1 MVIRRIREH
10 VGAHNWFAVAIDFA
24 IVVAGVFL
32 GIQVSNWNEARI
44 QDSQAREYR
53 ERLISEIDFN
63 RLQYGQQ
70 LAYYEK
76 ARRHGLSL
84 LDRLRNPGRP
94 RDAGFL
100 VDAYQATQ
108 LDVWP
113 AKRFI
118 YDEMASAGMVARIG
132 SPRVQELASDFY
144 LGIDATQL
152 DLSNTPP
159 YRVAV
164 RKAMP
169 HAVQEKIRAQ
179 CGDRLVAV
187 EGRVIGIA
195 LPDRCALDI
204 SPQLVA
210 EGVSR
215 FSGQTELEAELNG
228 HLAAL
233 GQKIDILSQMIDQA
247 EEVLAALRAS

>member
-1 MVIRRIREH
+1 MVIRRIRDH
-10 VGAHNWFAVAIDFA
+10 VSAHNWFAVGVDFA

-44 QDSQAREYR
+44 QRVQAREYR

-70 LAYYEK
+70 LAYYK
-76 ARRHGLSL
+76 RVRGHGLSL
-84 LDRLRNPGRP
+84 LDRLRNPDRP
-94 RDAGFL
+94 RDAEFL

-118 YDEMASAGMVARIG
+118 YDEMVSAGMVARIG

-144 LGIDATQL
+144 LGIAATQL
-152 DLSNTPP
+152 DLSDAPP
-159 YRVAV
+159 YRQLV

-169 HAVQEKIRAQ
+169 YAIQQRIRAQ

-195 LPDRCALDI
+195 LPERCALDV
-204 SPQLVA
+204 SPQLVD

-215 FSGQTELEAELNG
+215 ISGQAELEAELNG

-233 GQKIDILSQMIDQA
+233 SQKINILGLTIGQA
-247 EEVLAALRAS
+247 EEVLAALRES

>member
-10 VGAHNWFAVAIDFA
+10 VGAHNWFAVGIDLA
-24 IVVAGVFL
+24 IVVVGVFI

-44 QDSQAREYR
+44 QDAQAREFR
-53 ERLISEIDFN
+53 QRLISEIDFN

-70 LAYYEK
+70 LAYYRK
-76 ARRHGLSL
+76 VRGHGLAL
-84 LDRLRNPGRP
+84 LDRLRNPGKP
-94 RDAGFL
+94 RGADFL

-144 LGIDATQL
+144 LGIDAIQL
-152 DLSNTPP
+152 DLSDTPP
-159 YRVAV
+159 YRQLV

-169 HAVQEKIRAQ
+169 YAVQRQIRRQ
-179 CGDRLVAV
+179 CGDRTVAV
-187 EGRVIGIA
+187 AGRIIGIA
-195 LPDRCALDI
+195 LPDTCALDI
-204 SPQLVA
+204 APQLVT
-210 EGVSR
+210 EGVERISE
-215 FSGQTELEAELNG
+215 QPVLEAELNG

-233 GQKIDILSQMIDQA
+233 GQKIDILQLMIDQA
-247 EEVLAALRAS
+247 EEVLAALRAD

>member
-1 MVIRRIREH
+1 MVIRRVREH
-10 VGAHNWFAVAIDFA
+10 VATHNWFAVAIDLA

-44 QDSQAREYR
+44 QDAQAREYR
-53 ERLISEIDFN
+53 DRLISEIDFN

-70 LAYYEK
+70 LAYYQRVR
-76 ARRHGLSL
+76 AHGLSL
-84 LDRLRNPGRP
+84 LDKLRDPGRP
-94 RDAGFL
+94 RGADFL

-118 YDEMASAGMVARIG
+118 YDEMASAGMAARIG

-144 LGIDATQL
+144 LGIEATQL
-152 DLSNTPP
+152 DLSSPPP
-159 YRVAV
+159 YRSAV

-169 HAVQEKIRAQ
+169 HAIQEKIRDQ

-187 EGRVIGIA
+187 KGRIVGIA
-195 LPDRCALDI
+195 LPARCAVDI

-215 FSGQTELEAELNG
+215 ISGQEALEAELNG

-233 GQKIDILSQMIDQA
+233 GQKIDILDQMIEQA
-247 EEVLAALRAS
+247 ELVLAALRAG